1 MEQSHKPCLR
11 EVIINLIFQGSAES
25 QVGKQVVNMLG
36 GGKKKKSDLEFVV
49 GVEGATTTCLIS

>member
-36 GGKKKKSDLEFVV
+36 GGKKKSDLKFVV